1 MVAFAGSEWTVH
13 RRSGVAEMN
22 PMTLGGGD
30 MKITQA
36 NAENIAINMVGC
48 ELQTR
53 IRDEDQFGNKT
64 LIRETYTIGGWLH
77 SQDYEAID
85 SLQKK
90 LRRAIINVLVKA
102 KLPEGTHVAEVRRK
116 YR

>member
-1 MVAFAGSEWTVH
+1 
-13 RRSGVAEMN
+13 
-22 PMTLGGGD
+22 

-48 ELQTR
+48 ELQSR
-53 IRDEDQFGNKT
+53 VSEEDSFGHRARV
-64 LIRETYTIGGWLH
+64 RETYTIGGWLH